1 MNFMKTTLLL
11 PLFLLL
17 SFTMFGQSLFGQSL
31 TMGAVVFSLPVRE
44 AYEFT
49 LMSGGYLGQGQDLGQ
64 SLTPDPAHLNGFN
77 YGDGTF
83 HLWKNGGPGVC
94 QIGTDPNVPGCRFD
108 GTMGKLTTTALD
120 KDCTQISFPITD
132 GELQI
137 LTGTGVVR
145 ELDNLNALYSQTFCG
160 INGSYF
166 MAGGSLVVQ
175 TN

>member
-1 MNFMKTTLLL
+1 MNFIKVTFLL

-17 SFTMFGQSLFGQSL
+17 PLTMFGQSL

-49 LMSGGYLGQGQDLGQ
+49 LMSGGYVGEGQNLSQYLAQ
-64 SLTPDPAHLNGFN
+64 DPAHLNGFN
-77 YGDGTF
+77 YGNGSF
-83 HLWKNGGPGVC
+83 HLWKNGGPGTC
-94 QIGTDPNVPGCRFD
+94 QTGTNPEVPGCRFD
-108 GTMGKLTTTALD
+108 GTMGKLTSTILD

-137 LTGTGVVR
+137 LLGNGGVR
-145 ELDNLNALYSQTFCG
+145 EFNNVSALYSQTFCG
-160 INGSYF
+160 IDGSLF